1 MDTSA
6 PRAAGACI
14 ETGEA
19 DMWLRNGWYVIA
31 LLPDIFSCDTFDP
44 ASS

>member
-6 PRAAGACI
+6 LRAAAACI

-19 DMWLRNGWYVIA
+19 EMWRRNGWYVIA
-31 LLPDIFSCDTFDP
+31 LLPDNFSCDELEP
-44 ASS
+44 ALS

>member
-6 PRAAGACI
+6 PRAAGECI
-14 ETGEA
+14 ETGETN
-19 DMWLRNGWYVIA
+19 MWRRNGWYVIA
-31 LLPDIFSCDTFDP
+31 LLPDNFSCDTLDP